1 MSDDPVRRA
10 LDRLT
15 RVAGVRGAM
24 VVDAEAGVPV
34 ASELATG
41 VDETA
46 LAALAGS
53 VFRRTQD
60 ASTASGFGRLR
71 SVQLESRSGHLLVAG
86 AGPLLIVALAE
97 PSAQLGMVRV
107 EAGRAAGEL
116 NA

>member
-10 LDRLT
+10 LARLT

-34 ASELATG
+34 ASELTMG

-53 VFRRTQD
+53 IFGRTQD
-60 ASTASGFGRLR
+60 ASQASGFGRVR
-71 SVQLESRSGHLLVAG
+71 SLQLESRNGHVLVAG
-86 AGPLLIVALAE
+86 AGPLLIVALTE